1 MCSPSTNTASKQKAY
16 AGRRRALVGLDG
28 KLERGGEVGTHPLA
42 LGTICLGPGGE
53 ELELVES

>member
-1 MCSPSTNTASKQKAY
+1 M
-16 AGRRRALVGLDG
+16 GLDG